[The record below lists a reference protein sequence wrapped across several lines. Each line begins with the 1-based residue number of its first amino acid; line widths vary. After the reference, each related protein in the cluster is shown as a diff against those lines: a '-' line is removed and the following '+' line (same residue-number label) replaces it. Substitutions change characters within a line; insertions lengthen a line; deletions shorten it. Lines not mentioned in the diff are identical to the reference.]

1 MGTGLGTVVAAPFG
15 AHAMNLAAITAAL
28 MAGPDAHPDP
38 RKRWV
43 APVASGFAYFVLA
56 LAAGVAT
63 AFVAAAPAV
72 IVEAVAGL
80 ALLGVLGGALAGA
93 VADPDHREAAVI
105 TFVVGASGITA
116 ASIGAPFWGLLAGL
130 LYSGWRAATAG
141 AGGEP
146 PGTRD
151 AGGENIAANPGLEPE
166 PVVERLP

>member
-1 MGTGLGTVVAAPFG
+1 
-15 AHAMNLAAITAAL
+15 

-38 RKRWV
+38 ERRWI
-43 APVASGFAYFVLA
+43 APVASGVTYLVLA

-63 AFVAAAPAV
+63 AFVTAAPAV

-80 ALLGVLGGALAGA
+80 ALLGVLGGALAAA
-93 VADPDHREAAVI
+93 VADPEHREAAVI

-130 LYSGWRAATAG
+130 LYSGWRAATPG

-146 PGTRD
+146 PSAGD
-151 AGGENIAANPGLEPE
+151 AGGQGLAADPALEPE
-166 PVVERLP
+166 TVVDRLP